1 MPTLQHNIYQLCKL
15 LLQNIKIYLVLVL
28 LIVLKPTGLAPY
40 TTQNHGCCSIF
51 LTVYKDLQKPCF
63 LFFSK
68 HLFLRV
74 PQILQKSSIL
84 QIFFIFQAHVSL
96 GVILMPQTS
105 FFFQAIFFFPSLFN
119 YNKLGNFKPTS
130 VYKNLLQGM
139 NLLISYQ
146 TISTH
151 AGNWIM

>member
-15 LLQNIKIYLVLVL
+15 LLENVKIYLSLVL
-28 LIVLKPTGLAPY
+28 LIVLKPTVLAPY
-40 TTQNHGCCSIF
+40 TTKNHGCCSIF

-74 PQILQKSSIL
+74 PQILQKSSSL

-96 GVILMPQTS
+96 VSDWCPRHL
-105 FFFQAIFFFPSLFN
+105 FFFQEVLFFPALFN
-119 YNKLGNFKPTS
+119 NNKLGNFRPAS
-130 VYKNLLQGM
+130 VCKNLLQGM
-139 NLLISYQ
+139 NLLITY
-146 TISTH
+146 
-151 AGNWIM
+151 